1 MSYNDLEKNISY
13 KFKNIELLDQALTHK
28 SYDNKLNNE
37 RLEFLGD
44 SLLNA
49 VVSQYLYQRFSNE
62 KEGLLTRMRAQL
74 VKAETLTQKAE
85 DLRLQEHIKLSKGTA
100 NLSKD
105 RKNSI
110 LEDAFEAVIGAIFI
124 DSGWDI
130 TNSTVLN
137 LFKKELAAL
146 SSDMTFKDS
155 KTELQEYLQSIKL
168 NPPDLFICGHSHILK
183 VMPDKNLNLIHMNP
197 GAIGK
202 HGFQKKRT
210 MLRFKI
216 SEGQIKDLEVI
227 EYPK

>member
-1 MSYNDLEKNISY
+1 
-13 KFKNIELLDQALTHK
+13 
-28 SYDNKLNNE
+28 
-37 RLEFLGD
+37 
-44 SLLNA
+44 
-49 VVSQYLYQRFSNE
+49 
-62 KEGLLTRMRAQL
+62 MRAQL

-85 DLRLQEHIKLSKGTA
+85 DLGLQDHIKLSKGTA

-130 TNSTVLN
+130 TNSTILN

-168 NPPDLFICGHSHILK
+168 NPPDYVIKELGKDGFNCSINFRDNIFNSTGTSKRSAETKAASLVLQFIK
-183 VMPDKNLNLIHMNP
+183 ENN
-197 GAIGK
+197 
-202 HGFQKKRT
+202 
-210 MLRFKI
+210 
-216 SEGQIKDLEVI
+216 E
-227 EYPK
+227 